1 MKKAFTLIELLVV
14 IAIIA
19 ILAAMLLP
27 ALAKARE
34 KARSISCINNLK
46 TDGLAIAMYC
56 DDNLQFFIGYHQDQ
70 TAPFAD
76 ANAQAYHKYDWCG
89 LLYHQKLLPELG
101 SSARCPAIASKME
114 LDSSNRIY
122 RSCYGANSMTSGAL
136 CTNPTIRPAYTT
148 STTNIRGIDFKRV
161 AKPASMPCVVDSYNT
176 ETKTEYTNLGAFT
189 DTGPAVCARHGGKV
203 NAVFG
208 DAHATSLSPQGFFQE
223 VIDCG
228 HEAANVVT
236 YRYNTQDGVN
246 MTVF

>member
-1 MKKAFTLIELLVV
+1 
-14 IAIIA
+14 
-19 ILAAMLLP
+19 MLLP

-56 DDNLQFFIGYHQDQ
+56 DDNQQFFVGYHEGQ

-76 ANAQAYHKYDWCG
+76 ANAKDYHKYDWCA

-114 LDSSNRIY
+114 LDSGQLY
-122 RSCYGANSMTSGAL
+122 KSCYGANSMVSGAL

-148 STTNIRGIDFKRV
+148 STALIRGINFIQV
-161 AKPASMPCVVDSYNT
+161 AKPASMPCVVDSWNI
-176 ETKTEYTNLGAFT
+176 ETKTEYTNLGAFVNAS
-189 DTGPAVCARHGGKV
+189 GPAVCARHGGKV

-208 DAHATSLSPQGFFQE
+208 DAHAASLSPQGFFQE

-228 HEAANVVT
+228 HEAANAVT
-236 YRYNTQDGVN
+236 YRYITQDGLN
-246 MTVF
+246 LAVF